1 MLFRSP
7 ASMALSRTALPVL
20 AACTGLLLA
29 PRSGDSQVAEDLE
42 ATVTRQAAE
51 LVALQGRVEALE
63 AFARSQASAE
73 EAFAAAAERARD
85 AGFTAGINPRSR
97 EILLEGLRT
106 QAKAMQSGEA
116 EAKKDDR
123 RSRSRQSRR
132 RDR

>member
-1 MLFRSP
+1 
-7 ASMALSRTALPVL
+7 MALSRTALPVL

-73 EAFAAAAERARD
+73 EAFAAAAEKARD

-97 EILLEGLRT
+97 ELLLDAWA
-106 QAKAMQSGEA
+106 AKAAATRSAAPGPPEA
-116 EAKKDDR
+116 SEEPAP
-123 RSRSRQSRR
+123 RR
-132 RDR
+132 RRR

>member
-1 MLFRSP
+1 
-7 ASMALSRTALPVL
+7 MALSRTALPIL

-73 EAFAAAAERARD
+73 EAFAAAAEKARD

-97 EILLEGLRT
+97 ELLLDAWA
-106 QAKAMQSGEA
+106 AKAAATRSAAPGGGPEA
-116 EAKKDDR
+116 SEEPAP
-123 RSRSRQSRR
+123 RR
-132 RDR
+132 RRR